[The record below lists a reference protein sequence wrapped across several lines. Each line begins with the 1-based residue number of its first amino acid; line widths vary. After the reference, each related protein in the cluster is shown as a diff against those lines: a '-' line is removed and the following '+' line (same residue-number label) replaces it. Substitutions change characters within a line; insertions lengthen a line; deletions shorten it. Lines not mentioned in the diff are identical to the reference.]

1 MCRKSHSYE
10 GLGPEIRLS
19 NQSRR
24 LIVSTVFRRVEKR
37 FSQLKAGLAYGF
49 YDTAEAVPFVREHC
63 LIDEPSHGPRRSHLL
78 RPVID
83 TTPKLYLHKAT
94 VLLLWV
100 LPGRGPGC
108 SHCTWKYTAA
118 LRRAGGGAV

>member
-49 YDTAEAVPFVREHC
+49 YDTVEAVPLVKNIASLTGHHMSLVAPIYC
-63 LIDEPSHGPRRSHLL
+63 
-78 RPVID
+78 
-83 TTPKLYLHKAT
+83 
-94 VLLLWV
+94 VL
-100 LPGRGPGC
+100 
-108 SHCTWKYTAA
+108 
-118 LRRAGGGAV
+118 